1 MSPPAIAAFY
11 AGLNALILIWLA
23 IEVINQRRR
32 SGVGLGDGGDEAL
45 NRAIRGHGNAV
56 ETIPIALIL
65 LMLTEMLGAPAVAL
79 HILGIALTGGRLLHG
94 LHFTGR
100 APAAFRGAGM
110 GATLLAMLI
119 LAIGLLILAAGR
131 IS

>member
-65 LMLTEMLGAPAVAL
+65 LVLTEMLGAPALAL

-110 GATLLAMLI
+110 GATLLTMII

-131 IS
+131 IF